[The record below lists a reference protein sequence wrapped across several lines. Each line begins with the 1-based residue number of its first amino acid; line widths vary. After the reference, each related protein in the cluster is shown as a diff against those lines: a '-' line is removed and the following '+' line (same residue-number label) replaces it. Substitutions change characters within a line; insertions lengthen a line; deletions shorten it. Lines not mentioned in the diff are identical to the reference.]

1 MKTIRQQL
9 LLSLLGGTM
18 ACTLIAGAALYWK
31 VREEAGELFDAQL
44 KQVAVS
50 LPPSLSPQ
58 AELADKSEPEADILI
73 QAWDRGGRL
82 LYSSYPALSLP
93 HYPPTGFRTVEASG
107 GRWRVYSEARRD
119 RFVQVAQ
126 PIDARTELAAEVALR
141 SLLPFIAVIPILAA
155 LIWVVVGRSLQPL
168 QRVARAV
175 GQRSPQALQPLATA
189 GLPPEVTPMLDALND
204 LLQQLDHALSSQQ
217 AFVAD
222 AAHELRS
229 PLTALKLQLQ
239 LAERA
244 RTEQQRT
251 AAFAK
256 LHDRLDRSSH
266 LVHQL
271 LTLARHDPESDR
283 QALDQ
288 VDLQALARQVVADQ
302 YVLAESKEIDLGVNA
317 DGMPVFVRG
326 QADSLRIL
334 LNNLVDNALRYTPRG
349 GRVDV
354 DVFIEAGCAGLRVS
368 DTGPG
373 IAAADRQRVF
383 DRFYRSETSEAWGS
397 GLGLSIVKRIADLH
411 GARIQLDD
419 SPAATGL
426 QVSVLFPGPVDAA

>member
-1 MKTIRQQL
+1 MRTIRQQL

-18 ACTLIAGAALYWK
+18 ACTLVAGAALYWK

-50 LPPSLSPQ
+50 LPPALSPQ
-58 AELADKSEPEADILI
+58 AELLDKAEPEADILI
-73 QAWDRGGRL
+73 QAWDRNGRL
-82 LYSSYPALSLP
+82 LYSSYPAAALP
-93 HYPPTGFRTVEASG
+93 HYPPTGFRTVEVRG
-107 GRWRVYSEARRD
+107 DHWRVYSETRRD

-126 PIDARTELAAEVALR
+126 PFNARTELAAEVAFR
-141 SLLPFIAVIPILAA
+141 SLLPFIAVIPVLAA
-155 LIWVVVGRSLQPL
+155 LIWIVVGRSLQPL

-175 GQRSPQALQPLATA
+175 GQRSPRALQPLATE

-204 LLQQLDHALSSQQ
+204 LLRQLDHALASQQ

-244 RTEQQRT
+244 KTEPQRT
-251 AAFAK
+251 VAFEK
-256 LHDRLDRSSH
+256 LHDRLDRASH

-271 LTLARHDPESDR
+271 LTLARHDHGREA
-283 QALDQ
+283 QVFGQ
-288 VDLQALARQVVADQ
+288 VDLQALVRQVVADQ
-302 YVLAESKEIDLGVNA
+302 YVLAESKRIDLGVSSGEA
-317 DGMPVFVRG
+317 PVFVSG
-326 QADSLRIL
+326 QAGSLRIL
-334 LNNLVDNALRYTPRG
+334 LSNLVDNALRYTPRG

-354 DVFIEAGCAGLRVS
+354 SAMVEADGVRLQVS

-373 IAAADRQRVF
+373 IPAADRPRVF
-383 DRFYRSETSEAWGS
+383 DRFYRSEGNETWGS
-397 GLGLSIVKRIADLH
+397 GLGMSIVKRIADLH
-411 GARIQLDD
+411 GATVLLGDN
-419 SPAATGL
+419 PAASGL
-426 QVSVLFPGPVDAA
+426 LVTVLFSG